1 MKMTFRW
8 YGFNDD
14 PITLEQVKQIPGMSG
29 VVPALFDMQAGDEW
43 PEDKIKALIEGIHAE
58 GLEAE
63 VIESVNISDDI
74 KNAGP
79 LRDQHI
85 ENYKKTIT
93 TLGKYGVKV
102 ICYNFMP
109 VFDWLRTDLAYPLPD
124 GSNALA
130 YFKDEVPESAETLIK
145 NIEEASN
152 GFSMAG
158 WEPERLA
165 NIKGLF
171 AKYEGVTDEIL
182 FDNLVYFLEAIMPTC
197 EAADVKMAIHPD
209 DPPYSLFGL
218 PRIIN
223 TQDNLRKMLDAVDNP
238 YNGLTLCTGSLGA
251 NPKNDVVAITKEFAA
266 RDRVPFMHMRNI
278 KFTDDT
284 KLNFHESAHLTSAG
298 SVDMYGVVRALVE
311 AGWDGYV
318 RPDHGRMIWGD
329 DGRPGYGLYDRALGA
344 TYLNGLFEAVEK
356 DAKLGAVKPVK

>member
-8 YGFNDD
+8 YGFEDD
-14 PITLEQVKQIPGMSG
+14 PISLEQVRQIPGMSG
-29 VVPALFDMQAGDEW
+29 VVPALFDVPAGDEW
-43 PEDKIKALIEGIHAE
+43 PEAKVKALIEGIHAA

-85 ENYKKTIT
+85 ENYKATIK

-109 VFDWLRTDLAYPLPD
+109 VFDWLRTDLAYDLPD

-130 YFKDEVPESAETLIK
+130 YIKDLVPEDAGKLIK
-145 NIEEASN
+145 DMEEASN
-152 GFSMAG
+152 GFTLPG

-165 NIKGLF
+165 DVKNLF
-171 AKYEGVTDEIL
+171 AKYEGVTDEVL
-182 FDNLVYFLEAIMPTC
+182 FDNLVYFLEAIMPAC
-197 EAADVKMAIHPD
+197 EEADIKMAIHPD

-223 TQDNLRKMLDAVDNP
+223 NADNIRHMLDTVDNP
-238 YNGLTLCTGSLGA
+238 YNGLTFCTGSLGA
-251 NPKNDVVAITKEFAA
+251 NPTNDVVAMVDEFSK
-266 RDRVPFMHMRNI
+266 RGRIPFMHIRNV
-278 KFTDDT
+278 KFINEAKTD
-284 KLNFHESAHLTSAG
+284 FHESAHLTSDG
-298 SVDMYGVVRALVE
+298 SIDIYGVVRALVKN
-311 AGWDGYV
+311 GWDGYV

-329 DGRPGYGLYDRALGA
+329 TGRPGYGLYDRALGA
-344 TYLNGLFEAVEK
+344 TYLNGLFEAMEK
-356 DAKLGAVKPVK
+356 DVELGAPRQ